1 MALQVG
7 SLCLFTPFGYE
18 YNPERSS
25 LPKLALFLGRR
36 RDGNLTITFRRII
49 MPGTGPVW
57 IRGVWVYE
65 VRA

>member
-25 LPKLALFLGRR
+25 PPKLALFLGRR
-36 RDGNLTITFRRII
+36 RKEGHIGQWIVLGGN
-49 MPGTGPVW
+49 
-57 IRGVWVYE
+57 GVEHLWNNRWAVE
-65 VRA
+65 EIVG